1 VLARTAEA
9 PEAFDGVW
17 LTAPLEAAEYARMLY
32 ANLREL
38 DDAKADA
45 ILVECVPDDAAW
57 AAIRDRLTRAT
68 PGVDDD
74 CD

>member
-1 VLARTAEA
+1 
-9 PEAFDGVW
+9 
-17 LTAPLEAAEYARMLY
+17 MLY

-45 ILVECVPDDAAW
+45 ILVECVPDGAAW

-68 PGVDDD
+68 TGVDDD

>member
-1 VLARTAEA
+1 
-9 PEAFDGVW
+9 
-17 LTAPLEAAEYARMLY
+17 MLY

-68 PGVDDD
+68 TGVDDD